1 MCASRAT
8 SSPGRAVSSIV
19 KAWSFSTDSH
29 PRAERA
35 EAWHEAMSRL
45 GLPIEGLSDA
55 EPASASVVCL
65 TSPLGIEFALV
76 EAGAQ
81 AISGRRTGQPAAV
94 WLAVLLSGQALLV
107 TEDLAEELSP
117 GDIAYGPTGEAA
129 ALRLETRCRLMFV
142 RAPRVA
148 LDHRLIAPFNLHVGR
163 LDAAK
168 GGAHILSAL
177 LRATA
182 DGLEDLT
189 VDQLRPVEL
198 SLTEFLA
205 ICLVERGA
213 ASGELG
219 GGGASTAHLQRLC
232 QTIETLLPDPDL
244 SLRRVADEEGVSSR
258 YVQKLFA
265 SVDETFSHYLRTRRL
280 ERCRT
285 DLSSPQH
292 ARLSISEICFRW
304 GFNGSAHFSRA
315 FRDQYG
321 MSPREFRQG
330 GEDGRRVGEVGIG
343 QASGLGLAP

>member
-1 MCASRAT
+1 M
-8 SSPGRAVSSIV
+8 

-35 EAWHEAMSRL
+35 EAWREAMSRL

-65 TSPLGIEFALV
+65 ASPLGIEFALV

-94 WLAVLLSGQALLV
+94 WLAVLLSGEATLV
-107 TEDLAEELSP
+107 TDDLAEDLAP
-117 GDIAYGPTGEAA
+117 GDIAYGPTGQAA
-129 ALRLETRCRLMFV
+129 ALRLVTRCRLMFV

-148 LDHRLIAPFNLHVGR
+148 LDHRLIAPVSLRVGR
-163 LDAAK
+163 LQAAT
-168 GGAHILSAL
+168 GVAHILSGL

-198 SLTEFLA
+198 ALTEFLA
-205 ICLVERGA
+205 ICLVEGGA
-213 ASGELG
+213 EVDGLG
-219 GGGASTAHLQRLC
+219 GGLGAGAPTAHLQRLC

-244 SLRRVADEEGVSSR
+244 SLRRVADEEGVSPR

-265 SVDETFSHYLRTRRL
+265 SADETFSHYLRTRRL

-285 DLSSPQH
+285 DLASPQH

-321 MSPREFRQG
+321 VSPREFRQG
-330 GEDGRRVGEVGIG
+330 
-343 QASGLGLAP
+343 AAA

>member
-1 MCASRAT
+1 M
-8 SSPGRAVSSIV
+8 

-94 WLAVLLSGQALLV
+94 WLAVLLSGEATLV
-107 TEDLAEELSP
+107 TDDLAEDMAP
-117 GDIAYGPTGEAA
+117 GDIAYGPTGQAA

-148 LDHRLIAPFNLHVGR
+148 LDHRLIAPVSLRVGR
-163 LDAAK
+163 LECAT
-168 GGAHILSAL
+168 GVSHILSGL

-198 SLTEFLA
+198 ALTEFLA
-205 ICLVERGA
+205 ICLVE
-213 ASGELG
+213 
-219 GGGASTAHLQRLC
+219 GGASVDALGVSLGAGAPTAHLQRLC

-244 SLRRVADEEGVSSR
+244 SLRRVADEEGVSPR

-265 SVDETFSHYLRTRRL
+265 SADETFSHYLRTRRL

-285 DLSSPQH
+285 DLASPQH

-321 MSPREFRQG
+321 VSPREFRQG
-330 GEDGRRVGEVGIG
+330 
-343 QASGLGLAP
+343 AAA

>member
-1 MCASRAT
+1 M
-8 SSPGRAVSSIV
+8 

-35 EAWHEAMSRL
+35 QAWREAMSRL

-55 EPASASVVCL
+55 EPASASVICQ

-94 WLAVLLSGQALLV
+94 WLAVLLSGEATLV
-107 TEDLAEELSP
+107 TDELAEDLVA
-117 GDIAYGPTGEAA
+117 GDIAYGPTGQAA

-148 LDHRLIAPFNLHVGR
+148 LDHRLIAPVSLRIGR
-163 LDAAK
+163 LQGAT
-168 GGAHILSAL
+168 GVAHILSGL

-198 SLTEFLA
+198 ALTEFLA
-205 ICLVERGA
+205 ICLVEGGNETEA
-213 ASGELG
+213 LASGV
-219 GGGASTAHLQRLC
+219 GAGAPTAHLQRLC
-232 QTIETLLPDPDL
+232 QTIETLLPDSEL
-244 SLRRVADEEGVSSR
+244 SLRRVADEEGVSPR

-265 SVDETFSHYLRTRRL
+265 SADETFSHYLRTRRL

-285 DLSSPQH
+285 DLASPQH

-321 MSPREFRQG
+321 VSPREFRQ
-330 GEDGRRVGEVGIG
+330 
-343 QASGLGLAP
+343 AAAA

>member
-1 MCASRAT
+1 M
-8 SSPGRAVSSIV
+8 

-35 EAWHEAMSRL
+35 LAWREAMSRL

-81 AISGRRTGQPAAV
+81 AISGRLSGQPAAI
-94 WLAVLLSGQALLV
+94 WLGVLLNGEATLV
-107 TEDLAEELSP
+107 TDTLSEALVP
-117 GDIAYGPTGEAA
+117 GDIAYGPTGQAA
-129 ALRLETRCRLMFV
+129 ALRLESRCRLMFV

-148 LDHRLIAPFNLHVGR
+148 LDHRLITPVSLRVGR
-163 LDAAK
+163 LEA
-168 GGAHILSAL
+168 GTGVAHILSGL

-198 SLTEFLA
+198 ALTEFLA
-205 ICLVERGA
+205 ICLVDSGATDMLGA
-213 ASGELG
+213 A
-219 GGGASTAHLQRLC
+219 AAAPVAHLQRLC

-244 SLRRVADEEGVSSR
+244 SLRRVADEEGVSPR

-265 SVDETFSHYLRTRRL
+265 SADETFSHYLRTRRL

-285 DLSSPQH
+285 DLASPQH
-292 ARLSISEICFRW
+292 ARLSISEICYRW

-321 MSPREFRQG
+321 QSPREFRQS
-330 GEDGRRVGEVGIG
+330 
-343 QASGLGLAP
+343 AAA

>member
-1 MCASRAT
+1 
-8 SSPGRAVSSIV
+8 V

-35 EAWHEAMSRL
+35 EAWREAMSRL
-45 GLPIEGLSDA
+45 GLPIEGLSDV

-107 TEDLAEELSP
+107 TEDLAEELAP
-117 GDIAYGPTGEAA
+117 GDIAYGPTGQAA

-148 LDHRLIAPFNLHVGR
+148 LDHRLIAPLNLRIGW
-163 LDAAK
+163 LDGAK

-182 DGLEDLT
+182 DNLEDLT

-213 ASGELG
+213 ASGDLG
-219 GGGASTAHLQRLC
+219 AGASNAHLQRLC
-232 QTIETLLPDPDL
+232 QTIETLLPDPGL

-321 MSPREFRQG
+321 LSPREFRRG
-330 GEDGRRVGEVGIG
+330 GDDRARELSSV
-343 QASGLGLAP
+343 